1 MKFTSLLLT
10 AASVCALSATV
21 VAADPK
27 DDLAAVMKAQNDA
40 PSFRAKVITTGT
52 GMNMTVTMEKVK
64 PSQLHVKT
72 EGGPVSMEIYSDGQ
86 KTLMKQGGGEFQE
99 APPQVAAML
108 TQNSQEA
115 MMQQA
120 MQAAKNVKV
129 SGHEAVNGNPATVYS
144 YDAEMSGMQSS
155 NKLWVSD
162 KDHRPVKSESEVH
175 GSMPS
180 GGAAAST
187 DLNMKIVSTFDY
199 DPSIKVVMPAK

>member
-1 MKFTSLLLT
+1 MKFAPFLLT
-10 AASVCALSATV
+10 AASVCVLTTSV
-21 VAADPK
+21 FADTK
-27 DDLAAVMKAQNDA
+27 DDLAAVMKAQSDA
-40 PSFRAKVITTGT
+40 PAFRAKVVTAGS

-64 PSQLHVKT
+64 PNSMHVKT
-72 EGGPVSMEIYSDGQ
+72 EGGPVAMEIYSDGQ
-86 KTLMKQGGGEFQE
+86 KTLMKQGDGAFQE
-99 APPQVAAML
+99 APAQMAAML

-120 MQAAKNVKV
+120 IAASKNVKV
-129 SGHEAVNGNPATVYS
+129 TGHEAVNGAPATVYS

-175 GSMPS
+175 GSVA
-180 GGAAAST
+180 GAGAAGA
-187 DLNMKIVSTFDY
+187 DINMKVTTSFDY